1 MNKQQ
6 IQIQIRKDSEYSSV
20 EENLTDTSLLN
31 TMGWNNYTHG
41 FRVKDLE
48 NEPDYILVQTEVVE
62 SIYRV
67 YKGHTVKTMSDWI
80 NVLVKKSEKWEKKV
94 LSSSLGGMTP
104 ITAKKQKH
112 TTLIKPTTY
121 QDQFMKIDIDS
132 SSDNE
137 DTYTKKTC
145 LQRKVTV
152 QNISFFCWASLDL
165 LTMIHPKYLAPVSQ
179 DECNL

>member
-1 MNKQQ
+1 M
-6 IQIQIRKDSEYSSV
+6 
-20 EENLTDTSLLN
+20 TDTSLLN

-104 ITAKKQKH
+104 ITAKKVEHITLYK
-112 TTLIKPTTY
+112 TTT
-121 QDQFMKIDIDS
+121 
-132 SSDNE
+132 
-137 DTYTKKTC
+137 
-145 LQRKVTV
+145 
-152 QNISFFCWASLDL
+152 
-165 LTMIHPKYLAPVSQ
+165 
-179 DECNL
+179 